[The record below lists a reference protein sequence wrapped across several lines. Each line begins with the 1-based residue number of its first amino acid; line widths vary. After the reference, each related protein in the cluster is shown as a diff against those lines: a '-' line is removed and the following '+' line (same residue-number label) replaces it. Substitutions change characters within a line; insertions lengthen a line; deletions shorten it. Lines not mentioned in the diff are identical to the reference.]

1 MNDAKKDKVTNRKV
15 ADTTIYNIDSAS
27 SGAENLALP
36 DPALVTYY
44 KNLDNRTLWID
55 SQIDDVTLELEKF
68 IMNWNRED
76 LGKPVKEREPITLLF
91 LSPGGDLS
99 INNSLVDTIT
109 LSKTPIIGVNCGMAA
124 SAACFIFLACH
135 KRYTF
140 PTAEFLIHQGAGS
153 FSGNYE
159 DVVAAILN
167 YQRQIQHLGDYILSR
182 TKISEEEFWENFSSD
197 WYLDAQEAVDRG
209 ICSKIIKS
217 LDEIWSKK

>member
-1 MNDAKKDKVTNRKV
+1 MNENKVKKR
-15 ADTTIYNIDSAS
+15 ADIIPCITVESAGCS
-27 SGAENLALP
+27 AQNLSLP
-36 DPALVTYY
+36 DPALVTFY

-55 SQIDDVTLELEKF
+55 AEIDDLTLELEKF

-76 LGKPVKEREPITLLF
+76 YGKPVKERVPITLLF
-91 LSPGGDLS
+91 LSPGGDLN

-109 LSKTPIIGVNCGMAA
+109 LSKTPVIGVNCGMAA

-140 PTAEFLIHQGAGS
+140 PTAEFLIHQGAGT

-167 YQRQIQHLGDYILSR
+167 YQRQIGNLGKYILSR
-182 TKISEEEFWENFSSD
+182 TKISQEEFEENFSSD
-197 WYLDAQEAVDRG
+197 WYIDAEEAVEKG
-209 ICSKIIKS
+209 LCSKIIKS
-217 LDEIWSKK
+217 MDEIWSKK

>member
-1 MNDAKKDKVTNRKV
+1 MNNDNHKKQKR
-15 ADTTIYNIDSAS
+15 ADTSFFTIESAS
-27 SGAENLALP
+27 SSADNLALP

-68 IMNWNRED
+68 IMAWNRED
-76 LGKPVKEREPITLLF
+76 FGSPKDKRLPITLLF
-91 LSPGGDLS
+91 LSPGGDLE
-99 INNSLVDTIT
+99 INNSLVDAIT
-109 LSKTPIIGVNCGMAA
+109 LSQTPIIGINCGMAA

-140 PTAEFLIHQGAGS
+140 PNATFLIHQGAGS

-167 YQRQIQHLGDYILSR
+167 YQRQIEHLGNYILSR
-182 TKISEEEFWENFSSD
+182 TNISREEFDENFSTD
-197 WYLDAQEAVDRG
+197 WYIDAEGAVERG
-209 ICSKIIKS
+209 LCDKIIKS
-217 LDEIWSKK
+217 LDEIWSKE

>member
-1 MNDAKKDKVTNRKV
+1 MMYNDLKKQKR
-15 ADTTIYNIDSAS
+15 ADTSFFTIESAS
-27 SGAENLALP
+27 SSADNLALP

-55 SQIDDVTLELEKF
+55 SEIDDVTLELEKF

-76 LGKPVKEREPITLLF
+76 YGKSVSERVPITLLF
-91 LSPGGDLS
+91 LSPGGDLE
-99 INNSLVDTIT
+99 INNSLVDAIS
-109 LSKTPIIGVNCGMAA
+109 LSETPIIGVNCGMAA

-140 PTAEFLIHQGAGS
+140 PTATFLIHQGAGT

-167 YQRQIQHLGDYILSR
+167 YQRQIGHLGDYILSR
-182 TKISEEEFWENFSSD
+182 TNISREEFDENFSSD
-197 WYLDAQEAVDRG
+197 WYINAEEAVERG

-217 LDEIWSKK
+217 LDEIWSKD

>member
-1 MNDAKKDKVTNRKV
+1 MNENKVKKR
-15 ADTTIYNIDSAS
+15 ADIIPYITVESAGCS
-27 SGAENLALP
+27 AQNLCLP

-55 SQIDDVTLELEKF
+55 AEIDDLTLELEKF

-76 LGKPVKEREPITLLF
+76 YGKPVKERVPITLLF
-91 LSPGGDLS
+91 LSPGGDLN

-109 LSKTPIIGVNCGMAA
+109 LSKTPVIGVNCGMAA

-140 PTAEFLIHQGAGS
+140 PTAEFLIHQGAGT

-167 YQRQIQHLGDYILSR
+167 YQRQIGNLGKYILSR
-182 TKISEEEFWENFSSD
+182 TKISQEEFEENFSSD
-197 WYLDAQEAVDRG
+197 WYIDAEEAVEKG
-209 ICSKIIKS
+209 LCSKIIKS
-217 LDEIWSKK
+217 MDEIWSKK

>member
-1 MNDAKKDKVTNRKV
+1 MDKVVNKEKER
-15 ADTTIYNIDSAS
+15 ADISPFLTIESAS
-27 SGAENLALP
+27 CSADNLALP

-55 SQIDDVTLELEKF
+55 SQIDDVTLELQKF
-68 IMNWNRED
+68 IMTWNRQD
-76 LGKPVKEREPITLLF
+76 YGKPIKERVPITLLF

-99 INNSLVDTIT
+99 INNSLVDAIT

-140 PTAEFLIHQGAGS
+140 PTAEFLIHQGAGA

-167 YQRQIQHLGDYILSR
+167 YQRQIEHLGEYILSR
-182 TKISEEEFWENFSSD
+182 TKISEEEFRDNFSTD
-197 WYLDAQEAVDRG
+197 WYLNAQEAVEKG
-209 ICSKIIKS
+209 LCSKIIKS
-217 LDEIWSKK
+217 LDDIWSKK

>member
-1 MNDAKKDKVTNRKV
+1 MIDNKKKNVKR
-15 ADTTIYNIDSAS
+15 ADTSFITIESAS
-27 SGAENLALP
+27 SSADNLALP

-68 IMNWNRED
+68 IMAWNRED
-76 LGKPVKEREPITLLF
+76 FGKPVEERVPITLLF
-91 LSPGGDLS
+91 LSPGGDLE
-99 INNSLVDTIT
+99 INNSLVDAIT

-140 PTAEFLIHQGAGS
+140 PNATFLIHQGAGS
-153 FSGNYE
+153 FSGSYE

-167 YQRQIQHLGDYILSR
+167 YQRQIDHLGNYILSR
-182 TKISEEEFWENFSSD
+182 TTISPEEFNENFSTD
-197 WYLDAQEAVDRG
+197 WYINAEEAVERG

-217 LDEIWSKK
+217 LDEIWSKE

>member
-1 MNDAKKDKVTNRKV
+1 MNENKVKKR
-15 ADTTIYNIDSAS
+15 ADIIPYITVESAGCS
-27 SGAENLALP
+27 AQNLSLP

-55 SQIDDVTLELEKF
+55 AEIDDLTLELEKF

-76 LGKPVKEREPITLLF
+76 YGKPVNERVPITLLF
-91 LSPGGDLS
+91 LSPGGDLN

-109 LSKTPIIGVNCGMAA
+109 LSRTPVIGVNCGMAA

-167 YQRQIQHLGDYILSR
+167 YQRQIGNLGKYILSR
-182 TKISEEEFWENFSSD
+182 TKISQEEFEENFSSD
-197 WYLDAQEAVDRG
+197 WYIDAEEAVEKG
-209 ICSKIIKS
+209 LCSKIIKS
-217 LDEIWSKK
+217 MDEIWSKK

>member
-1 MNDAKKDKVTNRKV
+1 MMYNDLKKQKM
-15 ADTTIYNIDSAS
+15 ADTSFFTIESAS
-27 SGAENLALP
+27 SSADNLALP

-55 SQIDDVTLELEKF
+55 SEIDDVTLELEKF

-76 LGKPVKEREPITLLF
+76 YGKPVSERVPITLLF
-91 LSPGGDLS
+91 LSPGGDLE
-99 INNSLVDTIT
+99 INNSLVDAIS
-109 LSKTPIIGVNCGMAA
+109 LSETPIIGVNCGMAA

-140 PTAEFLIHQGAGS
+140 PTATFLIHQGAGS

-167 YQRQIQHLGDYILSR
+167 YQRQIGHLGDYILSR
-182 TKISEEEFWENFSSD
+182 TNISREEFDENFSSD
-197 WYLDAQEAVDRG
+197 WYINAEEAVERG

-217 LDEIWSKK
+217 LDEIWSKD

>member
-1 MNDAKKDKVTNRKV
+1 MSNNVKDPKKSKKR
-15 ADTTIYNIDSAS
+15 ADTSFFTIESAAS
-27 SGAENLALP
+27 SADNLALP

-55 SQIDDVTLELEKF
+55 SEVDDVTLELEKF

-76 LGKPVKEREPITLLF
+76 FGKPVEERTPITLLF
-91 LSPGGDLS
+91 LSPGGDLE
-99 INNSLVDTIT
+99 INNSLVDAIT
-109 LSKTPIIGVNCGMAA
+109 LSKTPIIGINCGMAA

-140 PTAEFLIHQGAGS
+140 PNATFLIHQGAGS

-167 YQRQIQHLGDYILSR
+167 YQRQIEHLGDYILSR
-182 TKISEEEFWENFSSD
+182 TSISREEFDENFSSD
-197 WYLDAQEAVDRG
+197 WYINAEEAVERG
-209 ICSKIIKS
+209 LCNKIINS
-217 LDEIWSKK
+217 MDEIWSKD

>member
-1 MNDAKKDKVTNRKV
+1 MNENKVKKR
-15 ADTTIYNIDSAS
+15 ADIIPYITVESAACS
-27 SGAENLALP
+27 AQNLSLP

-55 SQIDDVTLELEKF
+55 AEIDDLTLELEKF

-76 LGKPVKEREPITLLF
+76 YGKPVNERVPITLLF
-91 LSPGGDLS
+91 LSPGGDLN

-109 LSKTPIIGVNCGMAA
+109 LSRTPVIGVNCGMAA

-167 YQRQIQHLGDYILSR
+167 YQRQIGNLGKYILSR
-182 TKISEEEFWENFSSD
+182 TKISQEEFEENFSSD
-197 WYLDAQEAVDRG
+197 WYIDAEEAVEKG
-209 ICSKIIKS
+209 LCSKIIKS
-217 LDEIWSKK
+217 MDEIWSKK

>member
-1 MNDAKKDKVTNRKV
+1 MTKLSDKIKKR
-15 ADTTIYNIDSAS
+15 ADTALFTIESAS
-27 SGAENLALP
+27 SSADNLALP

-55 SQIDDVTLELEKF
+55 TQIDDVSLELEKF

-76 LGKPVKEREPITLLF
+76 YGKPIKERVPITLLF
-91 LSPGGDLS
+91 FSPGGDLS
-99 INNSLVDTIT
+99 VNNSLVDTIT
-109 LSKTPIIGVNCGMAA
+109 LSKTPVIGVNCGMAA

-140 PTAEFLIHQGAGS
+140 PTASFLIHQGAGT

-167 YQRQIQHLGDYILSR
+167 YQKEIERLGDYILSR
-182 TKISEEEFWENFSSD
+182 TKISPEEFQENFSTD
-197 WYLDAQEAVDRG
+197 WYLDANEAVERG
-209 ICSKIIKS
+209 LCSKVIKS